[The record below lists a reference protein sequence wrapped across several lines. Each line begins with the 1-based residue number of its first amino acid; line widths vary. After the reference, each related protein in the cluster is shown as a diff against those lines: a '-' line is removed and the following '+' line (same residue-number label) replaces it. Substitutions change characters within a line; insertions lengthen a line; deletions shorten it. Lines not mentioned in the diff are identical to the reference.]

1 MSAQSACMLMNPGV
15 KTDLKLN
22 LCNVEPFRSL
32 QGEPPTL
39 GLSLV
44 HFCNTLNAFLMQ
56 LMTGFRGRGV
66 KGSTRN

>member
-32 QGEPPTL
+32 QEETSDSGP
-39 GLSLV
+39 LV
-44 HFCNTLNAFLMQ
+44 STFLQ
-56 LMTGFRGRGV
+56 HSECISDAVNDWFQRKRC
-66 KGSTRN
+66 